1 MLRYF
6 NKIFSKNNTTTNI
19 ISKDN
24 SSKDILIDNL
34 KYTVKDLDSIFP
46 ALDVKP
52 TTSLEAIMFNAGQ
65 RSVISFLLSK
75 EGKQ

>member
-6 NKIFSKNNTTTNI
+6 NKIFSKNNTTTNT

-34 KYTVKDLDSIFP
+34 KYTVKDLDNIFP

>member
-1 MLRYF
+1 MLKYF
-6 NKIFSKNNTTTNI
+6 NKIFSKNNITTTI
-19 ISKDN
+19 ISKDS
-24 SSKDILIDNL
+24 SSKDISINNL
-34 KYTVKDLDSIFP
+34 RYTVTDLDNIFP

-75 EGKQ
+75 EGRQ

>member
-6 NKIFSKNNTTTNI
+6 NKIFSKNNTSTTI
-19 ISKDN
+19 ISKDS

-34 KYTVKDLDSIFP
+34 KYTVKDLDKIFP
-46 ALDVKP
+46 ALDIKP
-52 TTSLEAIMFNAGQ
+52 TSSVEAIMFNAGQ

>member
-1 MLRYF
+1 MLKYF
-6 NKIFSKNNTTTNI
+6 NKIFSKNNITTTI
-19 ISKDN
+19 ISKDSN
-24 SSKDILIDNL
+24 SKDISINNL
-34 KYTVKDLDSIFP
+34 RYTVTDLDNIFP

-75 EGKQ
+75 EGRQ